1 MTPFDLLLYFG
12 AFGSMLALFGSIS
25 GLISWMMLK
34 LYRSLTA
41 PPPEPTRQ
49 TDRSQEQWNPNQWK
63 RAGQ

>member
-12 AFGSMLALFGSIS
+12 AFGSMLALFGSMI
-25 GLISWMMLK
+25 GLIGWMMLK